1 LLRLTFLKSRNMIK
15 QKAAFLYP
23 FAAIVLWAGNV
34 IASRLSAHT
43 IGPQAITFYRLLLA
57 VALMSLFVARPAWR
71 NRAAI
76 WPHLGQFA
84 ILGFL
89 AMCLFQSLSYL
100 AAETTTATNMAVFTA
115 LTPLL
120 TVALSA
126 LMLGEEPTVGM
137 VGGALLS
144 LAGLIYLV
152 SGGDLTA
159 LLRDGVHP
167 GDALMLV
174 AAFVYAL
181 YGVLLKRWNLPV
193 AGWQS
198 TYMQA
203 LCALAIMFPAF
214 LATPAPLRQL
224 NAETLPL
231 IAYAGGLAS
240 VVLPFLWIRGV
251 QQLGPSRC
259 AIFMNL
265 LPVLT
270 AAAAILMLGEPVRP
284 FHVIGGGLALAGVI
298 CAQIFRRPL
307 ARRSELASE

>member
-1 LLRLTFLKSRNMIK
+1 MRFLVW
-15 QKAAFLYP
+15 LYP
-23 FAAIVLWAGNV
+23 FSAIVLWAGNV
-34 IASRLSAHT
+34 VVSRLSAHL
-43 IGPQAITFYRLLLA
+43 IGPQAITFYRLLVA

-71 NRAAI
+71 NRTVL
-76 WPHLGQFA
+76 WPLLGQFI

-89 AMCLFQSLSYL
+89 AMCLFQSLSYI

-126 LMLGEEPTVGM
+126 AVLGEPPTIGM
-137 VGGALLS
+137 IGGGLLS
-144 LAGLIYLV
+144 LAGLTYLV
-152 SGGDLTA
+152 SGGKPLS
-159 LLRDGVHP
+159 LLEDGIHP
-167 GDALMLV
+167 GDALMLA

-193 AGWQS
+193 PGWQS
-198 TYMQA
+198 TFMQA
-203 LCALAIMFPAF
+203 SAALVIMFPAL

-231 IAYAGGLAS
+231 IAYAGAFAS
-240 VVLPFLWIRGV
+240 LVLPFLWIRGIER
-251 QQLGPSRC
+251 LGPARC

-270 AAAAILMLGEPVRP
+270 AAAAIGMLGEPVKP
-284 FHVIGGGLALAGVI
+284 FHIIGGCIVLTGIA
-298 CAQIFRRPL
+298 CAQIFRRPINVPN
-307 ARRSELASE
+307 AVPAMVSDRAAE

>member
-1 LLRLTFLKSRNMIK
+1 
-15 QKAAFLYP
+15 
-23 FAAIVLWAGNV
+23 
-34 IASRLSAHT
+34 
-43 IGPQAITFYRLLLA
+43 
-57 VALMSLFVARPAWR
+57 MSLFVARPAWR
-71 NRAAI
+71 NRAVI

-120 TVALSA
+120 TVGLSA
-126 LMLGEEPTVGM
+126 AVLGEDPTLGM
-137 VGGALLS
+137 IGGVVLS
-144 LAGLIYLV
+144 FAGLIYLV
-152 SGGDLTA
+152 SGGDLSSLA
-159 LLRDGVHP
+159 RDGVHP
-167 GDALMLV
+167 GDALMLL

-193 AGWQS
+193 TGWQS

-203 LCALAIMFPAF
+203 LCALAVMFPAF
-214 LATPAPLRQL
+214 LATPGPLRQL

-231 IAYAGGLAS
+231 IGYAGGLAS

-251 QQLGPSRC
+251 EQLGPNRC
-259 AIFMNL
+259 AVFMNL

-270 AAAAILMLGEPVRP
+270 AAAAIVMLGEPVRA
-284 FHVIGGGLALAGVI
+284 FHVIGGGLALAGVAA
-298 CAQIFRRPL
+298 AQAFRRPL
-307 ARRSELASE
+307 SRRTALLGEGEAP

>member
-1 LLRLTFLKSRNMIK
+1 MFKTKIPL
-15 QKAAFLYP
+15 LYP
-23 FAAIVLWAGNV
+23 FGAIILWAGNV

-43 IGPQAITFYRLLLA
+43 IGPQAMTFYRLLLA
-57 VALMSLFVARPAWR
+57 VVLMSSFVGRPAWR
-71 NRAAI
+71 HRAVI

-120 TVALSA
+120 TVGLSA
-126 LMLGEEPTVGM
+126 VLLGEDPTIGM
-137 VGGALLS
+137 IGGAVLS
-144 LAGLIYLV
+144 LAGLLYLV
-152 SGGDLTA
+152 SGGNPAA
-159 LLRDGVHP
+159 LAESGVHS
-167 GDALMLV
+167 GDVLMLL
-174 AAFVYAL
+174 AASVYAL

-203 LCALAIMFPAF
+203 ICALAIMFPAF

-231 IAYAGGLAS
+231 IGYAGGLAS

-251 QQLGPSRC
+251 QQLGPNRC

-270 AAAAILMLGEPVRP
+270 AVAAIIMLGEPVRP
-284 FHVIGGGLALAGVI
+284 FHVIGGGLALAGVA
-298 CAQIFRRPL
+298 CAQLLRRPL
-307 ARRSELASE
+307 TRNVPATD

>member
-1 LLRLTFLKSRNMIK
+1 MFRRHILL
-15 QKAAFLYP
+15 LYP
-23 FAAIVLWAGNV
+23 FFAIVLWAGNV

-57 VALMSLFVARPAWR
+57 VALMSLFVGLPAWR
-71 NRAAI
+71 NRSVL
-76 WPHLGQFA
+76 WPLLGPFA

-89 AMCLFQSLSYL
+89 AMCLFQCLSYL

-126 LMLGEEPTVGM
+126 LLLGEAPTFGM
-137 VGGALLS
+137 VGGGVLS
-144 LAGLIYLV
+144 LGGLVYLV
-152 SGGDLTA
+152 SSGHPTA
-159 LLRDGVHP
+159 LVQGGVHP
-167 GDALMLV
+167 GDLLML
-174 AAFVYAL
+174 AAALVYAL
-181 YGVLLKRWNLPV
+181 YGVLLKRWNLPIG
-193 AGWQS
+193 GWQS

-224 NAETLPL
+224 NSETLPL

-251 QQLGPSRC
+251 QHLGPNRC
-259 AIFMNL
+259 AVFMNL

-270 AAAAILMLGEPVRP
+270 AAAAIVMLGEPVRP
-284 FHVIGGGLALAGVI
+284 FHVIGGGLVLAGVAL
-298 CAQIFRRPL
+298 AQAIKRPIVRPKP
-307 ARRSELASE
+307 ATATTVT

>member
-1 LLRLTFLKSRNMIK
+1 MLR
-15 QKAAFLYP
+15 QKTALLYP
-23 FAAIVLWAGNV
+23 FLAIVLWAGNV
-34 IASRLSAHT
+34 IVSRLSAHT

-57 VALMSLFVARPAWR
+57 VALMSVFVARPAWR

-76 WPHLGQFA
+76 WPHFGQFA
-84 ILGFL
+84 VLGFL

-126 LMLGEEPTVGM
+126 ALLGEDPTLGM
-137 VGGALLS
+137 VGGGVLS
-144 LAGLIYLV
+144 FAGLIYLV
-152 SGGDLTA
+152 SGGDLST
-159 LLRDGVHP
+159 LFRDGVHP
-167 GDALMLV
+167 GDALMLL
-174 AAFVYAL
+174 AALVYAL
-181 YGVLLKRWNLPV
+181 YGVLLKRWNLPIT
-193 AGWQS
+193 GWQS

-224 NAETLPL
+224 NTETLPL
-231 IAYAGGLAS
+231 IGYAGGLAS

-259 AIFMNL
+259 AVFMNL
-265 LPVLT
+265 LPVMT
-270 AAAAILMLGEPVRP
+270 AAAAIGMLGEPIRS
-284 FHVIGGGLALAGVI
+284 FHVIGGGLALCGVA
-298 CAQIFRRPL
+298 CAQVFRRPL
-307 ARRSELASE
+307 TRRLASVTG